1 MDYFDRVAQEWDDL
15 RAGYFDETVRGAA
28 IEQAGLS
35 PEMVVADVGT
45 GTGFMIQGLAP
56 LVRKVYGFDAAAEM
70 LKVAARNLEGFNN
83 VELRQADGLSLP
95 LEDGSL
101 DAIFA
106 NMYLHHIPEPPL
118 ALKEMARLLR
128 RGGKLILTDLDQH
141 DQEWMREEMAD
152 LWLGFDRTQIDNWLR
167 EAGFEKVTIECAPTP
182 CCTDSPE
189 GEEVSIS
196 IFIAR
201 GTKAA

>member
-1 MDYFDRVAQEWDDL
+1 M
-15 RAGYFDETVRGAA
+15 A

-56 LVRKVYGFDAAAEM
+56 LVRKVYGFDASAGM
-70 LKVAARNLEGFNN
+70 VKVAARNLEGFDN
-83 VELRQADGLSLP
+83 VELRQADGLALP
-95 LEDGSL
+95 LEDESL

-118 ALKEMARLLR
+118 ALKEMARLLK
-128 RGGKLILTDLDQH
+128 GGGRLILTDLDQH
-141 DQEWMREEMAD
+141 DQGWMREEMAD
-152 LWLGFDRTQIDNWLR
+152 LWLGFDRKEIENWLR
-167 EAGFEKVTIECAPTP
+167 EAGFEEVVVECAPTS

-189 GEEVSIS
+189 GEGVSIS
-196 IFIAR
+196 IFIAW
-201 GTKAA
+201 GTKAR

>member
-1 MDYFDRVAQEWDDL
+1 MDYFDQVAEEWDHL
-15 RAGYFDETVRGAA
+15 RAGYFDETTRGAA

-45 GTGFMIQGLAP
+45 GTSFMIQGFAP
-56 LVRKVYGFDAAAEM
+56 LVRKVYGFDASTEM
-70 LKVAARNLEGFNN
+70 LKVAARNLEGFDN

-106 NMYLHHIPEPPL
+106 NMCLHHMPEPPS

-141 DQEWMREEMAD
+141 DQEWMPEEMAD
-152 LWLGFDRTQIDNWLR
+152 SWLGFDRMQIDSWLR
-167 EAGFEKVTIECAPTP
+167 EA
-182 CCTDSPE
+182 SPE
-189 GEEVSIS
+189 GEGVSIA

-201 GTKAA
+201 GTKAV

>member
-1 MDYFDRVAQEWDDL
+1 M
-15 RAGYFDETVRGAA
+15 
-28 IEQAGLS
+28 
-35 PEMVVADVGT
+35 ADVGT

-56 LVRKVYGFDAAAEM
+56 LVKKVYGFDASAEM
-70 LKVAARNLEGFNN
+70 LKVAARNLEGFDN
-83 VELRQADGLSLP
+83 VELRQADGLSLA

-106 NMYLHHIPEPPL
+106 NVYLHHVPEPLL

-128 RGGKLILTDLDQH
+128 RGGKVILTDLDRH

-152 LWLGFDRTQIDNWLR
+152 FGLGFDRTQIDNWLR
-167 EAGFEKVTIECAPTP
+167 EAGFQEVAIECVPTA

-189 GEEVSIS
+189 GGGSPS
-196 IFIAR
+196 LSSWLGAR
-201 GTKAA
+201 RPHERLRAFCPQCLLYLHCEDAGASNKG

>member
-1 MDYFDRVAQEWDDL
+1 MDYFDQVAEEWDHL
-15 RAGYFDETVRGAA
+15 RAGYFDETVREAA

-56 LVRKVYGFDAAAEM
+56 LVKRVYGFDASAEM
-70 LKVAARNLEGFNN
+70 LKVAARNLEGFDN

-95 LEDGSL
+95 LEDSSL

-141 DQEWMREEMAD
+141 DQEWIREEMAD
-152 LWLGFDRTQIDNWLR
+152 FWLGFDRRQIDNWLR
-167 EAGFEKVTIECAPTP
+167 EAGFEEVAIECAPTT

-196 IFIAR
+196 IFIAQ
-201 GTKAA
+201 GTKAL

>member
-1 MDYFDRVAQEWDDL
+1 MDYFDQVAYEWDDL
-15 RAGYFDETVRGAA
+15 RAGYFDERVRDAA
-28 IEQAGLS
+28 IERAGLS

-56 LVRKVYGFDAAAEM
+56 LVKKVYGFDASAEM
-70 LKVAARNLEGFNN
+70 VKVAARNLEGFSN
-83 VELRQADGLSLP
+83 VELHQADGLALP
-95 LEDGSL
+95 LEDGTL
-101 DAIFA
+101 DVIFA

-128 RGGKLILTDLDQH
+128 RGGKLVLIDLDQH
-141 DQEWMREEMAD
+141 KQEWMREEMAD
-152 LWLGFDRTQIDNWLR
+152 SWLGFERKEIENWLR
-167 EAGFEKVTIECAPTP
+167 EAGFEEVDTECAPTS

-189 GEEVSIS
+189 GEGVSIT

-201 GTKAA
+201 GTKAT

>member
-1 MDYFDRVAQEWDDL
+1 MDYFEQVAQEWDDL
-15 RAGYFDETVRGAA
+15 RAGYFDERVREAA
-28 IEQAGLS
+28 IEEAGLS

-56 LVRKVYGFDAAAEM
+56 LVRKVYGFDASAEM
-70 LKVAARNLEGFNN
+70 LKVAARNLKGLNN
-83 VELRQADGLSLP
+83 VDLRQADGLSLP
-95 LEDGSL
+95 LQDESL

-106 NMYLHHIPEPPL
+106 NMYLHHIPEPPS
-118 ALKEMARLLR
+118 ALKEMPRLLK

-152 LWLGFDRTQIDNWLR
+152 FWLGFDRTQIESWLM
-167 EAGFEKVTIECAPTP
+167 EAGFEEVAVECAPTS

-189 GEEVSIS
+189 GEKVSIT
-196 IFIAR
+196 IFIAQ
-201 GTKAA
+201 GMKDQ